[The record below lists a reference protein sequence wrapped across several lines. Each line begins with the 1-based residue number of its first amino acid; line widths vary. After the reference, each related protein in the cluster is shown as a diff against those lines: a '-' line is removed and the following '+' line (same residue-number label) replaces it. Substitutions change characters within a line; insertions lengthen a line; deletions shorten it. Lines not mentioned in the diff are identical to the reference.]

1 MISIIQMNIYI
12 KLPRPNGRHLA
23 RALYALKLYQRYW
36 RTVRIVGLSLPER
49 ILSRFSMN
57 TSMRLF
63 TRLVRSLI
71 LQGGRTKR
79 TRGTMERGYEDTR
92 GGCLPERRTL
102 KISYSS
108 RDRGPR

>member
-1 MISIIQMNIYI
+1 MDAI
-12 KLPRPNGRHLA
+12 LLA
-23 RALYALKLYQRYW
+23 RSTNALKLYQRYW
-36 RTVRIVGLSLPER
+36 PTVRIVGLSLPER

-79 TRGTMERGYEDTR
+79 TRGTMKRGYEDAR

-108 RDRGPR
+108 RDRGPRYVYIFV